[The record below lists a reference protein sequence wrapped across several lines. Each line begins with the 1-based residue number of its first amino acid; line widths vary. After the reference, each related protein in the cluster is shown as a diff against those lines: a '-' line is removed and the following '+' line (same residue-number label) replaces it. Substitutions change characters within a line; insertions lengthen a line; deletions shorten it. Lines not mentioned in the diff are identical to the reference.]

1 VELPSAPRVDLKPW
15 LLGGLLVI
23 VVLAGL
29 LGLGYWYYVARD
41 IPTQLADPAEHF
53 KYGSIG
59 TEAASG
65 IPFLV
70 WKVLPAVCA
79 GKLPGNDYASL
90 GFVYEP
96 GHDRPIGMPLR
107 IIGIPRVGL
116 NCAVCHT
123 GFVRLTPDGERR
135 ILLGMPAQQLNL
147 QAYARFLWACAED
160 ERFTPDNVLA
170 AIRQTDQLSPIDSL
184 VYRYLIIPK
193 TKSGLLEQ
201 RDRFSWFNDRP
212 PFGPGR
218 VDTFTSYKV
227 MFGFDVSKD
236 HSIGIVD
243 IPSLWNQGVRVNYFS
258 QWDGNNN
265 SLSERNK
272 SASFGAGTT
281 PETIDIPSLD
291 RVEAWIKVLPPPPY
305 PFPVDAQLAAKGE
318 PIYKTYCAA
327 CHDVGGA
334 QIGQVT
340 PVAEIGT
347 DDNRLVSFT
356 AELVDKLNTLGTGY
370 PWRFTHFRK
379 TNGYANMPLDA
390 VWARAPYLHNGSVPS
405 MRDLLEPPEKRT
417 PVFYRG
423 YDVYDP
429 QNMGFVSAGAEA
441 ERVGFKYD
449 TSVPGNGNGGHLY
462 GTSLSPA
469 DKSALIEYL
478 KTQ

>member
-1 VELPSAPRVDLKPW
+1 MVNQPAPGIDARRW
-15 LLGGLLVI
+15 LLFGGVALLLL
-23 VVLAGL
+23 LAVA
-29 LGLGYWYYVARD
+29 GLGYWYYVARD
-41 IPTQLADPAEHF
+41 IPTQFADPAEHF

-65 IPFLV
+65 IPYLI
-70 WKVLPAVCA
+70 WKVLPSVCS
-79 GKLPGNDYASL
+79 GKPPGDGYASL

-107 IIGIPRVGL
+107 IVGIPRVGL

-123 GFVRLTPDGERR
+123 GVVRTAANAERQ
-135 ILLGMPAQQLNL
+135 IILGMPAQQVNL
-147 QAYARFLWACAED
+147 QGYARFLWACAED
-160 ERFTPDNVLA
+160 TRFTPDNILA
-170 AIRQTDQLSPIDSL
+170 AIAQTDSLSFVDTL

-193 TKSGLLEQ
+193 TQSGLLEQ
-201 RDRFSWFNDRP
+201 RDRFTWFNDRP

-227 MFGFDVSKD
+227 MFGFDVAHD

-243 IPSLWNQGVRVNYFS
+243 FPSLWNQGVRVNYFS

-281 PETIDIPSLD
+281 PETIDIASLD
-291 RVEAWIKVLPPPPY
+291 RIEAWIKVLPPPRY
-305 PFPVDAQLAAKGE
+305 PFPIDAALAAKGA
-318 PIYKTYCAA
+318 PIYQTYCAA
-327 CHDVGGA
+327 CHDVNGA

-340 PVAEIGT
+340 PIEEVGT
-347 DDNRLVSFT
+347 DDHRLVSFT

-370 PWRFTHFRK
+370 PWRFSHFRK
-379 TNGYANMPLDA
+379 TNGYANMPLDG
-390 VWARAPYLHNGSVPS
+390 VWARAPYLHNGSVPN
-405 MRDLLEPPEKRT
+405 MVDLLEPPGKRT
-417 PVFYRG
+417 AVFYRG

-429 QNMGFVSAGAEA
+429 QTMGFVSSGPEA
-441 ERVGFKYD
+441 ERVGFRYD

-462 GTSLSPA
+462 GTDLSPA
-469 DKSALIEYL
+469 DKSALVEYL